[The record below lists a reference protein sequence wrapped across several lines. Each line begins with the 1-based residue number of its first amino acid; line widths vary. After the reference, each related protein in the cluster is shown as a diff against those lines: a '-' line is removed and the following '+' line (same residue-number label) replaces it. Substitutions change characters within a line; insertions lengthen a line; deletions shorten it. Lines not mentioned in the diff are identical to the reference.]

1 MQSTTPGARSDWILF
16 GLLGLFW
23 GSSYL
28 FIKIGVESIP
38 PFTLVAARLAIGALI
53 LGVVLRASRVTLPR
67 DRRVY
72 GHLVVMACINIA
84 IPFSLITW
92 GERSIDSALAAI
104 LNSTVPLFTIWL
116 AALVFP
122 TEALTVNRLAGVIV
136 GFAGVV
142 IVVGLGT
149 GAEEGL
155 AGLAGEIALIGS
167 SLSYAIGAVYAR
179 RFVHGLAPTVP
190 AFFQV
195 AFACL
200 ITGTL
205 ALTLEAPWTLTPATE
220 GIVAIVWLGVVGSS
234 MTYLI
239 FFRLIRDWG
248 PTRTSLVAYLLPIV
262 GIVLGAIVLGEVID
276 ARMILGTALVIAGV
290 ALVNA
295 RRGSRRLFAR
305 AGAEAPP
312 IAPEAAAVADE
323 AMDPGDVPVEPAV
336 RGPEAEDPTA
346 G

>member
-1 MQSTTPGARSDWILF
+1 MQSTTPGARLDWILF

-38 PFTLVAARLAIGALI
+38 PLTLVAGRLAIGALI
-53 LGVVLRASRVTLPR
+53 LGIVLRASRVTLPR
-67 DRRVY
+67 DRRIY
-72 GHLVVMACINIA
+72 GHLAVMACINIA

-92 GERSIDSALAAI
+92 GEQSIDSALAAV

-122 TEALTVNRLAGVIV
+122 TEALTVNRLVGVVV

-142 IVVGLGT
+142 VVVGLGS

-167 SLSYAIGAVYAR
+167 SLSYALGAVYAR
-179 RFVHGLAPTVP
+179 RFVHGLTPTVP

-200 ITGTL
+200 ITGSL

-220 GIVAIVWLGVVGSS
+220 AIVAIVWLGIVGSS
-234 MTYLI
+234 MAYLI

-248 PTRTSLVAYLLPIV
+248 PTRTTLVAYLLPIV
-262 GIVLGAIVLGEVID
+262 GIVLGAVVLGEVID
-276 ARMILGTALVIAGV
+276 ARMIIGTALVIGGV
-290 ALVNA
+290 ALVNS
-295 RRGSRRLFAR
+295 RRWSRRLFAR
-305 AGAEAPP
+305 SGAEAPP
-312 IAPEAAAVADE
+312 IAPEAVAVADE
-323 AMDPGDVPVEPAV
+323 AMELVDDPAGPPGLGGDDE
-336 RGPEAEDPTA
+336 EATA